1 METLSRFVDEGH
13 QPNRTFYVAF
23 GHDEEVS
30 GNQGAAFIADLL
42 KEKLDF
48 YGEELSFILGMNFG
62 KIHFYVIY
70 QLKLSSFKHLLE
82 KA

>member
-30 GNQGAAFIADLL
+30 GYQGAAFIADLL
-42 KEKLDF
+42 KEKLDL
-48 YGEELSFILGMNFG
+48 YGEELSFILGM
-62 KIHFYVIY
+62 KI
-70 QLKLSSFKHLLE
+70 LKRF
-82 KA
+82 